1 MKQKALQRILVL
13 LFGSAFVGSTVFML
27 VGSLSGRQQPSV
39 PVTDS
44 SVNNAVPE
52 VPPKDNLTARL
63 EAQAIGYERLLEK
76 EPENTT
82 ILTSLVRIRL
92 EMGDLAGAVAPL
104 TQLSKL
110 QPERK
115 ELVDILQEI
124 ETKLAEPPSSEK

>member
-27 VGSLSGRQQPSV
+27 VGSLSGRQRSSL

-44 SVNNAVPE
+44 NVANEVTE
-52 VPPKDNLTARL
+52 VPPKDSLTARL
-63 EAQAIGYERLLEK
+63 ESQAIGYERLLEK

-92 EMGDLAGAVAPL
+92 EMGDLEGAVAPL
-104 TQLSKL
+104 TQLTKL

-115 ELVDILQEI
+115 ELVEILQQI
-124 ETKLAEPPSSEK
+124 ETKLAEQ